1 MKGYDQNGDNYTSV
15 FYTNHIN
22 VCSGSVYFTEHFH
35 ELFIFYL
42 IMHLVIISP
51 LCCYAFFIHVHFA
64 MVFWLFVFVV
74 FVWLVCVCVYV
85 CYSVMLL
92 LLLLLL
98 LMLLFCCFRGCL

>member
-1 MKGYDQNGDNYTSV
+1 MKGYDQNSDNYTSV

-74 FVWLVCVCVYV
+74 FVWLVCVCMCVIV
-85 CYSVMLL
+85 
-92 LLLLLL
+92 
-98 LMLLFCCFRGCL
+98 